1 MDYVVE
7 IRTMVFEKKWEE
19 ALQRRREKKKIGTD
33 HNQDGTGENGEERTR
48 NGEAGS
54 AANSKAVLKDV
65 CNNGG
70 I

>member
-7 IRTMVFEKKWEE
+7 IRTMIFEKKMEE
-19 ALQRRREKKKIGTD
+19 ALQRRREKNTGTD
-33 HNQDGTGENGEERTR
+33 HKQEGMGENGEEQTR
-48 NGEAGS
+48 NAEARS

>member
-7 IRTMVFEKKWEE
+7 IRTMIFEKKMEE
-19 ALQRRREKKKIGTD
+19 ALQRRREKNTGTD
-33 HNQDGTGENGEERTR
+33 HKQEGTGENGEERTR

>member
-1 MDYVVE
+1 MDYVVK
-7 IRTMVFEKKWEE
+7 IRIMVFETKREE
-19 ALQRRREKKKIGTD
+19 GLQRREKKNSGTD
-33 HNQDGTGENGEERTR
+33 HKQEGTGENGEERTR